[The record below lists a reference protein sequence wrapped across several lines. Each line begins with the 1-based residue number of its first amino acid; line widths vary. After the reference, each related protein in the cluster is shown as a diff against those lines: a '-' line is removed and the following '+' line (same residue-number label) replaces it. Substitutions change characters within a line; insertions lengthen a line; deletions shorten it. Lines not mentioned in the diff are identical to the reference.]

1 MIAQLSVARQHR
13 RASHTQNGTH
23 KSLVEDLNVAVS
35 KKCYEQAAASLLNIY

>member
-35 KKCYEQAAASLLNIY
+35 KKRSTKLCVQMGGV